1 MGEWWG
7 YVVEL
12 ARLTH
17 ERLTESLKA
26 AWEHEIK
33 EAVFAKLPPDYAII
47 AKVLLEVCVHN

>member
-1 MGEWWG
+1 VGEWWG